1 MERGGKRPA
10 ERAKLLRGC
19 HRARPLCLPTKK
31 RISRREIR
39 FRRTAAIAPPRSSPA
54 FYRIL
59 RRLEIASARAAAPKI
74 AASVAGSG
82 TCVIETERAFSP
94 NRSSY
99 ENPSGPIIGNGGVVC
114 AEVGGFIGYQF
125 AHDRLLCFKEGGKF
139 LGHPVGK
146 FKLYRQ
152 SCPRFHPLKARPR
165 ARLLN

>member
-1 MERGGKRPA
+1 MPAEIEIPFYFSMKGLASENPAFLSKQLSSPRGGLAAMERGGKRPA

-82 TCVIETERAFSP
+82 TCVIETERAFPP

-99 ENPSGPIIGNGGVVC
+99 KNPSGPITETE
-114 AEVGGFIGYQF
+114 ASF
-125 AHDRLLCFKEGGKF
+125 APKSED
-139 LGHPVGK
+139 
-146 FKLYRQ
+146 
-152 SCPRFHPLKARPR
+152 S
-165 ARLLN
+165 

>member
-1 MERGGKRPA
+1 MPAEIEIPFYFSMKGLASENPAFLSKLLSSPWGGLAAMERGGKRPA

-19 HRARPLCLPTKK
+19 HRARPLGLPTKK

-74 AASVAGSG
+74 AANVAGSG
-82 TCVIETERAFSP
+82 TCVIETERAFPP

-99 ENPSGPIIGNGGVVC
+99 KNPSGPITETE
-114 AEVGGFIGYQF
+114 ASF
-125 AHDRLLCFKEGGKF
+125 APKSED
-139 LGHPVGK
+139 
-146 FKLYRQ
+146 
-152 SCPRFHPLKARPR
+152 S
-165 ARLLN
+165 

>member
-1 MERGGKRPA
+1 MPAEIEIPFYFSMKGFASENPAFLSKQLSSPRGGLPPWKGREAPRRGGKILAAVAIAPVPSVCRQ
-10 ERAKLLRGC
+10 
-19 HRARPLCLPTKK
+19 KK

-99 ENPSGPIIGNGGVVC
+99 KNPSGPITETE
-114 AEVGGFIGYQF
+114 ASF
-125 AHDRLLCFKEGGKF
+125 APKSED
-139 LGHPVGK
+139 
-146 FKLYRQ
+146 
-152 SCPRFHPLKARPR
+152 S
-165 ARLLN
+165 

>member
-1 MERGGKRPA
+1 MPAEIESFFYLARKTSASEKPTFLSKQLSSPRGGLAAMERAGSAPQ
-10 ERAKLLRGC
+10 RGQSSC
-19 HRARPLCLPTKK
+19 AVAIAPVPSVCRQKK

-99 ENPSGPIIGNGGVVC
+99 ENPSGPITETE
-114 AEVGGFIGYQF
+114 ASF
-125 AHDRLLCFKEGGKF
+125 APKSED
-139 LGHPVGK
+139 
-146 FKLYRQ
+146 
-152 SCPRFHPLKARPR
+152 S
-165 ARLLN
+165 

>member
-1 MERGGKRPA
+1 MPAEIESFFYLARKTSASENPAFLSKQLRSPRGGLAAMERAGNAPQRGQNSCG
-10 ERAKLLRGC
+10 GC

-74 AASVAGSG
+74 AANVAGSG
-82 TCVIETERAFSP
+82 TCVIETERVFPP

-99 ENPSGPIIGNGGVVC
+99 KNPSGPITETE
-114 AEVGGFIGYQF
+114 ASF
-125 AHDRLLCFKEGGKF
+125 APKSED
-139 LGHPVGK
+139 
-146 FKLYRQ
+146 
-152 SCPRFHPLKARPR
+152 S
-165 ARLLN
+165 

>member
-1 MERGGKRPA
+1 MPAEIEIPFYFSMKGLASENPAFLSKQLSGPRGGLAAMERGGKRPA

-82 TCVIETERAFSP
+82 TCAIETERAFSP

-99 ENPSGPIIGNGGVVC
+99 ENPSGPITETDRKSVV
-114 AEVGGFIGYQF
+114 
-125 AHDRLLCFKEGGKF
+125 
-139 LGHPVGK
+139 
-146 FKLYRQ
+146 
-152 SCPRFHPLKARPR
+152 
-165 ARLLN
+165 

>member
-1 MERGGKRPA
+1 MPAEIEIPFYFSMKGPASENPAFLSKQLSGPRGGLAAMERGGKRPA

-82 TCVIETERAFSP
+82 TCAIETERAFSP

-99 ENPSGPIIGNGGVVC
+99 ENPSGPITETE
-114 AEVGGFIGYQF
+114 ASF
-125 AHDRLLCFKEGGKF
+125 APKSED
-139 LGHPVGK
+139 
-146 FKLYRQ
+146 
-152 SCPRFHPLKARPR
+152 S
-165 ARLLN
+165 

>member
-1 MERGGKRPA
+1 MRGGERPSWNGKVNYLRRKRPA
-10 ERAKLLRGC
+10 RKIKKAFSKQLSSRGAACRHGKGREAPAVEGAKLLRGC

-59 RRLEIASARAAAPKI
+59 RRLAIASARAAAPKI

-99 ENPSGPIIGNGGVVC
+99 ENPSGPITETE
-114 AEVGGFIGYQF
+114 ASF
-125 AHDRLLCFKEGGKF
+125 APKSED
-139 LGHPVGK
+139 
-146 FKLYRQ
+146 
-152 SCPRFHPLKARPR
+152 S
-165 ARLLN
+165 

>member
-1 MERGGKRPA
+1 MPAEIEIPFYFSMKGLASENPAFLSKQLSSPRGGLAAMERGGKRPA

-19 HRARPLCLPTKK
+19 RRARPLCLPTKK

-82 TCVIETERAFSP
+82 TCVIETERAFFP

-99 ENPSGPIIGNGGVVC
+99 ENPSGPITETE
-114 AEVGGFIGYQF
+114 ASF
-125 AHDRLLCFKEGGKF
+125 APKSED
-139 LGHPVGK
+139 
-146 FKLYRQ
+146 
-152 SCPRFHPLKARPR
+152 S
-165 ARLLN
+165 

>member
-1 MERGGKRPA
+1 MPAEIEIPFYFSMKGLASENPAFLSKQLSSPRGGGLAAMERGGKRPA

-19 HRARPLCLPTKK
+19 HRAYPLCLPTKK

-74 AASVAGSG
+74 AANVAGSG
-82 TCVIETERAFSP
+82 TCVIETERAFPP

-99 ENPSGPIIGNGGVVC
+99 KNPSGPITETE
-114 AEVGGFIGYQF
+114 ASF
-125 AHDRLLCFKEGGKF
+125 APKSED
-139 LGHPVGK
+139 
-146 FKLYRQ
+146 
-152 SCPRFHPLKARPR
+152 S
-165 ARLLN
+165 

>member
-1 MERGGKRPA
+1 MPAEIEIPFYFSMKGLASENPAFLSKQLSSPRGGLAAMERGGKRPA

-99 ENPSGPIIGNGGVVC
+99 ENPSGPITETE
-114 AEVGGFIGYQF
+114 ASF
-125 AHDRLLCFKEGGKF
+125 APKSED
-139 LGHPVGK
+139 
-146 FKLYRQ
+146 
-152 SCPRFHPLKARPR
+152 S
-165 ARLLN
+165 

>member
-1 MERGGKRPA
+1 MRSGERPSWNGKVNYLRRKRPARKIKKAFSKQLSSPRGCLAAMERGGKRPV

-39 FRRTAAIAPPRSSPA
+39 FRRTAAIAPPRSGPA

-59 RRLEIASARAAAPKI
+59 LRLAIASARAAAPKI

-82 TCVIETERAFSP
+82 TCVIETERAFPP

-99 ENPSGPIIGNGGVVC
+99 ENPAGPITETE
-114 AEVGGFIGYQF
+114 ASF
-125 AHDRLLCFKEGGKF
+125 APKSED
-139 LGHPVGK
+139 
-146 FKLYRQ
+146 
-152 SCPRFHPLKARPR
+152 S
-165 ARLLN
+165 

>member
-1 MERGGKRPA
+1 MPAEIEIPFYFSMKGLASENPAFLSKQLSSPRGGLAAMERGGKRPA

-82 TCVIETERAFSP
+82 TCAIETERAFSP

-99 ENPSGPIIGNGGVVC
+99 ENPSGPITETE
-114 AEVGGFIGYQF
+114 ASF
-125 AHDRLLCFKEGGKF
+125 APKSED
-139 LGHPVGK
+139 
-146 FKLYRQ
+146 
-152 SCPRFHPLKARPR
+152 S
-165 ARLLN
+165 

>member
-1 MERGGKRPA
+1 MPAEIESFFYLARKTSASENPAFLSKQLSSPRGGLAAMERGGKRPA

-19 HRARPLCLPTKK
+19 RRARLPLCLPTKK

-82 TCVIETERAFSP
+82 TCVIETERVFPP

-99 ENPSGPIIGNGGVVC
+99 KNPSGPITETE
-114 AEVGGFIGYQF
+114 ASF
-125 AHDRLLCFKEGGKF
+125 APKSED
-139 LGHPVGK
+139 
-146 FKLYRQ
+146 
-152 SCPRFHPLKARPR
+152 S
-165 ARLLN
+165 

>member
-1 MERGGKRPA
+1 MPAEIESFFYLARKTSASENPAFLSKQLRRCGAACRHGKGGKRPA

-59 RRLEIASARAAAPKI
+59 RRLAIASARAAAPKI

-82 TCVIETERAFSP
+82 TCAIESERAFSP

-99 ENPSGPIIGNGGVVC
+99 ENPSGPITETE
-114 AEVGGFIGYQF
+114 ASF
-125 AHDRLLCFKEGGKF
+125 APKSED
-139 LGHPVGK
+139 
-146 FKLYRQ
+146 
-152 SCPRFHPLKARPR
+152 S
-165 ARLLN
+165 

>member
-1 MERGGKRPA
+1 MPA
-10 ERAKLLRGC
+10 EIEIPFYFSMKGLASENPAFLSKQLRRCGAAC
-19 HRARPLCLPTKK
+19 RHGKGRETPRREGKALARLPSRPSPLFADKKK
-31 RISRREIR
+31 RTSRREIR

-99 ENPSGPIIGNGGVVC
+99 ENPSGPITETE
-114 AEVGGFIGYQF
+114 ASF
-125 AHDRLLCFKEGGKF
+125 APKSED
-139 LGHPVGK
+139 
-146 FKLYRQ
+146 
-152 SCPRFHPLKARPR
+152 S
-165 ARLLN
+165 

>member
-1 MERGGKRPA
+1 MRGGERPSWNGKVNYLRRKRPA
-10 ERAKLLRGC
+10 RKIKKAFSKQLSSRGAAC
-19 HRARPLCLPTKK
+19 RHGKGRETPRREGKALARLPSRPSPLFAEKK

-59 RRLEIASARAAAPKI
+59 LRLAIASARAAAPKI

-99 ENPSGPIIGNGGVVC
+99 ENPSGPITETE
-114 AEVGGFIGYQF
+114 ASF
-125 AHDRLLCFKEGGKF
+125 APKSED
-139 LGHPVGK
+139 
-146 FKLYRQ
+146 
-152 SCPRFHPLKARPR
+152 S
-165 ARLLN
+165 

>member
-1 MERGGKRPA
+1 MPAEIEIPFYFSMKGLASEKPTFLSKQLSSPRGGLAAMERGGKRPA

-99 ENPSGPIIGNGGVVC
+99 ENPSGPITETE
-114 AEVGGFIGYQF
+114 ASF
-125 AHDRLLCFKEGGKF
+125 APKSEDL
-139 LGHPVGK
+139 
-146 FKLYRQ
+146 
-152 SCPRFHPLKARPR
+152 
-165 ARLLN
+165 

>member
-1 MERGGKRPA
+1 MPAEIEIPFYFSMKGLASENPAFLSKQLSSPRGGLAAMERGGKRPA

-74 AASVAGSG
+74 AASVTGSG

-99 ENPSGPIIGNGGVVC
+99 ENPSGPITETE
-114 AEVGGFIGYQF
+114 ASF
-125 AHDRLLCFKEGGKF
+125 APKSED
-139 LGHPVGK
+139 
-146 FKLYRQ
+146 
-152 SCPRFHPLKARPR
+152 S
-165 ARLLN
+165 

>member
-1 MERGGKRPA
+1 MPAEIEIPFYFSMKGLASENPAFLSKQLSSPRGGLAAMERGGKRPA

-31 RISRREIR
+31 RISRKEIR

-99 ENPSGPIIGNGGVVC
+99 ENPSGPITETE
-114 AEVGGFIGYQF
+114 ASF
-125 AHDRLLCFKEGGKF
+125 APKSED
-139 LGHPVGK
+139 
-146 FKLYRQ
+146 
-152 SCPRFHPLKARPR
+152 S
-165 ARLLN
+165 

>member
-1 MERGGKRPA
+1 MRGGERPSWNGKVNYLRRKRPARKIKKAFSKQLSGPRGGLAAMERGGKRPA

-19 HRARPLCLPTKK
+19 HRACPLCLPTKK

-39 FRRTAAIAPPRSSPA
+39 FRRTAAIVPPRSSPA

-99 ENPSGPIIGNGGVVC
+99 ENPSGPITETE
-114 AEVGGFIGYQF
+114 ASF
-125 AHDRLLCFKEGGKF
+125 APKSED
-139 LGHPVGK
+139 
-146 FKLYRQ
+146 
-152 SCPRFHPLKARPR
+152 S
-165 ARLLN
+165 

>member
-1 MERGGKRPA
+1 MPAFIWVNFLLLELRRKRPARKIKKAFSKQLSSPRGGGLAAMERGGKRPA

-99 ENPSGPIIGNGGVVC
+99 ENPSGPITETE
-114 AEVGGFIGYQF
+114 ASF
-125 AHDRLLCFKEGGKF
+125 APKSED
-139 LGHPVGK
+139 
-146 FKLYRQ
+146 
-152 SCPRFHPLKARPR
+152 S
-165 ARLLN
+165 

>member
-1 MERGGKRPA
+1 MRGGERPSWNGKVNYLRRKRPA
-10 ERAKLLRGC
+10 RKIKKAFSKQLSSRGAAC
-19 HRARPLCLPTKK
+19 RHGKGREAPRREGKALAAVAVAPVPSVCRQKK

-99 ENPSGPIIGNGGVVC
+99 ENPSGPITETE
-114 AEVGGFIGYQF
+114 ASF
-125 AHDRLLCFKEGGKF
+125 APKSEDL
-139 LGHPVGK
+139 
-146 FKLYRQ
+146 
-152 SCPRFHPLKARPR
+152 
-165 ARLLN
+165 

>member
-1 MERGGKRPA
+1 MPAEIEIPFYSSMKGLASENPAFLSKQLSSPRGGLAAMERGGKRP
-10 ERAKLLRGC
+10 RRGGKALAAVAIAPVPSVC
-19 HRARPLCLPTKK
+19 RQKK

-82 TCVIETERAFSP
+82 TCAIETERAFSP

-99 ENPSGPIIGNGGVVC
+99 ENPSGPITETE
-114 AEVGGFIGYQF
+114 ASF
-125 AHDRLLCFKEGGKF
+125 APKSEDL
-139 LGHPVGK
+139 
-146 FKLYRQ
+146 
-152 SCPRFHPLKARPR
+152 
-165 ARLLN
+165 